1 MPSNTIVLDVCG
13 RKFRTTKSTLQ
24 TSDYF
29 NNLFTRWEDCAD
41 RQEDGSFFVD
51 ADPDTFEHLLNFMR
65 RPSRF
70 PLYWTKEKGF
80 DYVLYSKLAVEAD
93 FFLLHDL
100 RDWIRKGRYLGAI
113 RTDLRI
119 TKEPLLYFSGTCN
132 TLQGHPVIENF
143 YGDTG
148 GSGPYRCPLGRHD
161 GYPSSC
167 HSNCHKERGT
177 SGAQFD
183 APQKHIISIITTI
196 RFVDEVC
203 DNSPENK

>member
-29 NNLFTRWEDCAD
+29 SNLITRWEDCTD

-51 ADPDTFEHLLNFMR
+51 ADPDTFEQLLNFMR

-80 DYVLYSKLAVEAD
+80 DYVLYDKLAAEAD
-93 FFLLHDL
+93 IFLLHDL
-100 RDWIRKGRYLGAI
+100 RDWIRQRRYLGAI
-113 RTDLRI
+113 RTDQKI
-119 TKEPLLYFSGTCN
+119 TKQPLLNFSN
-132 TLQGHPVIENF
+132 TYNSLQGDAVIENF
-143 YGDTG
+143 YGDAG
-148 GSGPYRCPLGRHD
+148 GSGPYRCPRGLHD
-161 GYPSSC
+161 GCPSACWSD
-167 HSNCHKERGT
+167 CHKERGT

-183 APQKHIISIITTI
+183 APHKFIISIITTI
-196 RFVDEVC
+196 RFSNEVC
-203 DNSPENK
+203 DNSP